1 MNDGYILLHRKIT
14 NWQWYSNKNDRLLF
28 IHCLIN
34 ANWKDGCYNGLLIPR
49 GSFATG
55 RKKLAKE
62 IGLTE
67 QQIRTSLEHLKS
79 TNEITIKSYNK
90 FSIITI
96 NNYNK
101 YQTNTQQDN
110 QQITNNIQKNN
121 HNINNNKEINNIN
134 NKERNIKERIDI
146 PDIDWIN
153 MREEDFICQINN

>member
-34 ANWKDGCYNGLLIPR
+34 ANWKEGCYKGLIIPR

-62 IGLTE
+62 IGLSE

-79 TNEITIKSYNK
+79 TNDITIKSYNK

-96 NNYNK
+96 NNYDT
-101 YQTNTQQDN
+101 YQTNNQQNN
-110 QQITNNIQKNN
+110 QQITNNPQKNN
-121 HNINNNKEINNIN
+121 HNINNNKVNNIN
-134 NKERNIKERIDI
+134 NNIERNKKERIDI
-146 PDIDWIN
+146 PDIDWLD
-153 MREEDFICQINN
+153 MTEEEFTCQVNN